1 MLSHPATLLAIL
13 LLPSVCGW
21 LAAIHLRQ
29 SLLELLIGE
38 CGNEA
43 RAQFWCRLTVVGM
56 ILGPTAL
63 ALMRAEAWEGWVE
76 PIALAR
82 ALLSV
87 SLNGILAVLGFL
99 ALIMWRQIPSRRQ
112 SLAPVEKQP

>member
-1 MLSHPATLLAIL
+1 
-13 LLPSVCGW
+13 
-21 LAAIHLRQ
+21 
-29 SLLELLIGE
+29 
-38 CGNEA
+38 
-43 RAQFWCRLTVVGM
+43 
-56 ILGPTAL
+56 
-63 ALMRAEAWEGWVE
+63 MRAEAWEGWVE

-112 SLAPVEKQP
+112 ALAPVEKQP